1 METPPIQLEGLG
13 KRFGTVTAVE
23 NVTLTVE
30 SGRVTALLG
39 PNGAGKTTT
48 LRMLLGLIRPTTGRA
63 LINGRPYAEL
73 PAPRRTVGVVL
84 GSDCF
89 HPTRSGRNHLRV
101 VARAAHISDT
111 RVDEVLDL
119 VELSDAGRRRVGGY
133 SLGMRQR
140 LGLAT
145 ALLADPQILI
155 ADEPAN
161 GLDPEGIAWLRGFLR
176 SLADEG
182 RTVVMSSHLLGEV
195 ARTADQV
202 VVISEGRLRFDGPLG
217 DLAGSSANPDPAIL
231 EAAFLRLTTEA
242 AA

>member
-1 METPPIQLEGLG
+1 MESTPVRLEGLG
-13 KRFGTVTAVE
+13 KCFGTVLAVE
-23 NVTLTVE
+23 GLTLGIQA
-30 SGRVTALLG
+30 GRVTALLG

-48 LRMLLGLIRPTTGRA
+48 LRMVLGLIRPTTGRA

-73 PAPRRTVGVVL
+73 AAPRRTVGVVL
-84 GSDCF
+84 GPDCF
-89 HPTRSGRNHLRV
+89 HPSRSGRNHLRV
-101 VARAAHISDT
+101 VARAAHISDI

-119 VELSDAGRRRVGGY
+119 VELTGAGRRRVGEY

-161 GLDPEGIAWLRGFLR
+161 GLDPEGIVWLRGFLR
-176 SLADEG
+176 SLAAEG

-202 VVISEGRLRFDGPLG
+202 VVISDGRLRFNGPLG
-217 DLAGSSANPDPAIL
+217 ELAGSSTNPDPAVL
-231 EAAFLRLTTEA
+231 EAAFLRLTTEVA
-242 AA
+242 A

>member
-1 METPPIQLEGLG
+1 MESLPIRLDDLG
-13 KRFGTVTAVE
+13 KRFGTFSAVE
-23 NVTLTVE
+23 GLTLGIQ

-48 LRMLLGLIRPTTGRA
+48 LRMMLGLIRPTTGRV
-63 LINGRPYAEL
+63 LINGQPYAEL
-73 PAPRRTVGVVL
+73 SAPRRTVGVVL

-89 HPTRSGRNHLRV
+89 HPSRSGRNHLRV
-101 VARAAHISDT
+101 VARAAHLSDT
-111 RVDEVLDL
+111 RVDEVLEL
-119 VELSDAGRRRVGGY
+119 VELTQAARRRVGDY

-176 SLADEG
+176 GLADEG

-195 ARTADQV
+195 ARAADHV
-202 VVISEGRLRFDGPLG
+202 VVISDGRLRFDGPLG
-217 DLAGSSANPDPAIL
+217 DLAGSATNPDPAVL
-231 EAAFLRLTTEA
+231 EAAFLRLTTEVA
-242 AA
+242 G

>member
-1 METPPIQLEGLG
+1 MERLPIRLEGLG
-13 KRFGTVTAVE
+13 KRFGSVVAVDGL
-23 NVTLTVE
+23 TLGIE

-48 LRMLLGLIRPTTGRA
+48 LRMVLGLIHPTTGQA
-63 LINGRPYAEL
+63 LINGRRYADL

-84 GSDCF
+84 GPDCF
-89 HPTRSGRNHLRV
+89 HPGRSGRNHLRV
-101 VARAAHISDT
+101 VARAAHVSDT
-111 RVDEVLDL
+111 RVDEVLELVDL
-119 VELSDAGRRRVGGY
+119 TGAARRRVGEY

-145 ALLADPQILI
+145 ALLGDPQILI

-161 GLDPEGIAWLRGFLR
+161 GLDPEGIAWLRSFLR
-176 SLADEG
+176 LLAAEG

-202 VVISEGRLRFDGPLG
+202 VVISDGRLRFNGRLG
-217 DLAGSSANPDPAIL
+217 ELAGSSTNPDPAVL
-231 EAAFLRLTTEA
+231 EAAFLRLTTEVA
-242 AA
+242 A